1 LAGSTKQP
9 PAARKRGRTTL
20 RIKLQRRWTRYFLY
34 ASTGIAVVIVAGL
47 GSAYFS
53 FARMIDERLHGE
65 RERTLPRVLRPAHGV
80 PPWADAVAAGCDR
93 SASMI
98 WATPTGRP

>member
-1 LAGSTKQP
+1 MAGSTKQP

-34 ASTGIAVVIVAGL
+34 ASTGIEVVIVAGL

-65 RERTLPRVLRPAHGV
+65 RERTLPRVYARPTEFRRGQTLSQQDVIVRLNDLGYADRPAV
-80 PPWADAVAAGCDR
+80 
-93 SASMI
+93 
-98 WATPTGRP
+98 